1 MKLIILFFLI
11 FEFLWN
17 FVIVKT
23 FSMAL
28 FKSIIMYTGKV
39 HIESELTKF
48 KNQISKNK
56 YLIIW
61 IYWLG
66 KYQTINNKLKKF
78 IISHKKSIYFLSD
91 RKNGVKLEIK
101 NNQTKRKQD
110 DDAEELNLGKTYF

>member
-28 FKSIIMYTGKV
+28 FKNKIMYTGKV

-56 YLIIW
+56 YLII
-61 IYWLG
+61 
-66 KYQTINNKLKKF
+66 
-78 IISHKKSIYFLSD
+78 
-91 RKNGVKLEIK
+91 
-101 NNQTKRKQD
+101 
-110 DDAEELNLGKTYF
+110 

>member
-28 FKSIIMYTGKV
+28 FKNKIMYTGKV

-78 IISHKKSIYFLSD
+78 KISYKKSIYFLSD

-110 DDAEELNLGKTYF
+110 DDTEELNLGKTYF

>member
-28 FKSIIMYTGKV
+28 FKNKIMYTGKV

-78 IISHKKSIYFLSD
+78 KISYKKSIYFLSD